1 MVFYLCYGLSHGY
14 LAYTYISEGHL
25 TLNIGLVIFKNDEKN
40 I

>member
-1 MVFYLCYGLSHGY
+1 MVSYVWYGLSYGS
-14 LAYTYISEGHL
+14 LVYTYISEGHL